1 MGNIGEKT
9 EDDKVAFIFI
19 LIPTI
24 MLIIGYF
31 IFPYPPTQFAID
43 LIKIPMFL
51 GLILLGVGFLWRV
64 KNTGKKIKIAGWL
77 VFAFFWSAMPSF
89 LYFSEGED
97 IFNAVVCILGIYV
110 LVYLAYHEWLSLK
123 RNEEISC
130 LNWIAGASS
139 AAGLIYFGLEHS
151 FLGTEL
157 LRIVAEQSAGT
168 LNLIMG
174 DTVMISEMG
183 RFNIFYHGNYVVTII
198 FACTA
203 LQAMVIFIGMIG
215 ALPKVDLKRK
225 VIGLLITLIPIY
237 ILNLLRNAM
246 VGWLIGEN
254 ITDFHMAHNV
264 ISKAGALITL
274 IILLFLLIRIIPE
287 IFDEIICLTELP
299 KRNGPMEKMFKNIF
313 GRSK

>member
-1 MGNIGEKT
+1 MSDKSIPSDN
-9 EDDKVAFIFI
+9 KVALAFF

-24 MLIIGYF
+24 MLIVGYF

-51 GLILLGVGFLWRV
+51 GLILLIVGFHWKERG
-64 KNTGKKIKIAGWL
+64 TGIKIKIAGWL
-77 VFAFFWSAMPSF
+77 TFAFFWSAMPSF

-97 IFNAVVCILGIYV
+97 VFNAVVCILGVYV

-151 FLGTEL
+151 FLGVEL

-183 RFNIFYHGNYVVTII
+183 RFNIFYHGSYVVSII

-264 ISKAGALITL
+264 ISKAGALVTL
-274 IILLFLLIRIIPE
+274 IILLFLLIKIIPE